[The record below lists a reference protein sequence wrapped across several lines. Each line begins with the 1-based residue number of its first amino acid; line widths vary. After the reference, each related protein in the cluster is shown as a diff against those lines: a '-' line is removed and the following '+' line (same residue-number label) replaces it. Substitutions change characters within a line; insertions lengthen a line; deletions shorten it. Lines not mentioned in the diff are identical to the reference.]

1 MFLIKILP
9 LLAADSD
16 IVLVWPLNV
25 EFLEC
30 HSEVPTKKNVFQQY
44 IIWVRLSEIA
54 LRFEIF
60 NENNENK

>member
-25 EFLEC
+25 ELLER
-30 HSEVPTKKNVFQQY
+30 HSVVPTKKNVFQQY
-44 IIWVRLSEIA
+44 IIWVRLSEITVC
-54 LRFEIF
+54 FEIF
-60 NENNENK
+60 

>member
-25 EFLEC
+25 ELLEC
-30 HSEVPTKKNVFQQY
+30 HSVVPTKKNVFQQY
-44 IIWVRLSEIA
+44 IIWVRLNEITVC
-54 LRFEIF
+54 FENF
-60 NENNENK
+60 